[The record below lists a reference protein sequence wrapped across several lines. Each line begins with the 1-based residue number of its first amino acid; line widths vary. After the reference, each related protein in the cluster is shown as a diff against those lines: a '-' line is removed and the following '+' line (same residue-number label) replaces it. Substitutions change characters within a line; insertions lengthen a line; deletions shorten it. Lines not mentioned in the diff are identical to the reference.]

1 MEIHRIS
8 GEAAEAH
15 RHFLRD
21 NIVEFVEETGSA
33 WGQHILDNFADYVGK
48 FWLVKPKAAD
58 FDRLLA
64 RFRYTD

>member
-1 MEIHRIS
+1 MPLATRTTLPH
-8 GEAAEAH
+8 H
-15 RHFLRD
+15 
-21 NIVEFVEETGSA
+21 IVEFVEETGSA

-58 FDRLLA
+58 FDQLLA